1 MDEHAKG
8 EVRKH
13 DSWLEDTRHLLE
25 IIQEENKR
33 GPQPPGIIP
42 VTLDI
47 SSMYTNV
54 PLEEGLTHSDM
65 ALAVFLYPLSMTA
78 KGIYLLMQKKIAL

>member
-54 PLEEGLTHSDM
+54 PLEEGLTLSDM
-65 ALAVFLYPLSMTA
+65 ALAGCAPAWGGATLARMLDFLS
-78 KGIYLLMQKKIAL
+78 